1 MTTNSK
7 IYIDTSGQSD
17 LFAYH
22 AAQTRSESAILTEV
36 TPDIKRRFNAPDPAN
51 ITIGNTLLET
61 HLKLAKQKL
70 PLVIAQVLDNE
81 NWTAFEQRYSNQGR
95 PPYAPR
101 NMLGLILY
109 GIMQGISS
117 LRGLERLAR
126 LDLGCMWVTGGIA
139 PDHANIG
146 RFINMHSES
155 LTGAFFESIVQTTL
169 LMTGS
174 DIKSLA
180 GDGTVIEAACSHYKV
195 CREEALKTAAAEA
208 QKALD
213 KDPEN
218 SHLQGNVEQI
228 TKAVEIF
235 DERKKSRE
243 ANGRKSHTVS
253 ISPSEP
259 EAMVQRA
266 KRGRGYAASY
276 KPSVLANEQRVVVAI
291 AVDPSNENI
300 VIPQMLDKAMSITS
314 QKTEQLLLDAGY
326 CTDNIINDTLERDIS
341 LLCPEGK
348 KPGKPKD
355 SKKFAKG
362 RFRYDA
368 TQDVYICPAGESL
381 IFITSSKE
389 SEKTKGQSRYGN
401 APCHDCSLRS
411 KCTTNKK
418 GREIKRYAMDEHK
431 DALREIMKHP
441 AAKAE
446 YGKRQGMVE
455 PVFGYLRQI
464 QGLNRF
470 RRKGL
475 NSVRTEFALHMMA
488 YNLSRILAYVCAK
501 TWLIW
506 HFIHQKIAIITIV
519 MKHRMLQ
526 IKSNQVISPVS
537 YCY

>member
-1 MTTNSK
+1 MNYFVLFSFIGVSANILLALLSIVMTTNSK
-7 IYIDTSGQSD
+7 IFIDTSGQAD
-17 LFAYH
+17 LFSHH
-22 AAQTRSESAILTEV
+22 AAQTRGETPILTEA
-36 TPDIKRRFNAPDPAN
+36 TLDINRRFNAPNPEN

-61 HLKLAKQKL
+61 HLKLAKQTL
-70 PLVIAQVLDNE
+70 PLVITQVLDNQS
-81 NWTAFEQRYSNQGR
+81 WIAFEQRYSNQGR
-95 PPYAPR
+95 LPYAPR

-109 GIMQGISS
+109 GFMQGVSS
-117 LRGLERLAR
+117 LRGLEMLAR
-126 LDLGCMWVTGGIA
+126 LDLGCIWVTGGIA

-155 LTGAFFESIVQTTL
+155 LTESFFESIVQTTL

-174 DIKSLA
+174 DIASLA

-195 CREEALKTAAAEA
+195 CREEALKAAVEEA
-208 QKALD
+208 LKALG

-218 SHLQGNVEQI
+218 SHLQSSVEQI
-228 TKAVEIF
+228 TKAVDIF
-235 DERKKSRE
+235 DERKKNRE
-243 ANGRKSHTVS
+243 ANGRKSDTVS

-259 EAMVQRA
+259 EAMVQQL
-266 KRGRGYAASY
+266 KCGRGYAASY

-300 VIPQMLDKAMSITS
+300 VIPQMLDKAMKITS
-314 QKTEQLLLDAGY
+314 QKPEQLLLDAGY

-341 LLCPEGK
+341 LQCPEGK

-368 TQDVYICPAGESL
+368 TQDVYICPAGEQL
-381 IFITSSKE
+381 IFITSVKD

-401 APCHDCSLRS
+401 APCQDCSLRF
-411 KCTTNKK
+411 KCKTNKK
-418 GREIKRYAMDEHK
+418 GREVKRYAMDEHK

-441 AAKAE
+441 KAKE
-446 YGKRQGMVE
+446 NYEKRQGMVE
-455 PVFGYLRQI
+455 PVFSYLRQV

-475 NSVRTEFALHMMA
+475 NGVRTEFALHMMA
-488 YNLSRILAYVCAK
+488 YTQL
-501 TWLIW
+501 T
-506 HFIHQKIAIITIV
+506 
-519 MKHRMLQ
+519 
-526 IKSNQVISPVS
+526 
-537 YCY
+537 

>member
-7 IYIDTSGQSD
+7 IFIDTSGQSD

-22 AAQTRSESAILTEV
+22 AAQARSEKPILTEA
-36 TPDIKRRFNAPDPAN
+36 TPGIKRRFNAPDPTN
-51 ITIGNTLLET
+51 ITIGNTLLEE
-61 HLKLAKQKL
+61 HLTLAKQKL
-70 PLVIAQVLDNE
+70 PLVIAQVLDNQS
-81 NWTAFEQRYSNQGR
+81 WIVFEQRYSNQGR

-109 GIMQGISS
+109 GFMQGVSS

-155 LTGAFFESIVQTTL
+155 LTESFFESIVQTTL
-169 LMTGS
+169 IMTGS
-174 DIKSLA
+174 GIASLA

-195 CREEALKTAAAEA
+195 CREEALKAAEEEA

-213 KDPEN
+213 KDPKN
-218 SHLQGNVEQI
+218 SHLQDGVDQI
-228 TKAVEIF
+228 TKAVKIF
-235 DERKKSRE
+235 DERKKNRE
-243 ANGRKSHTVS
+243 ANGRKSHTLS

-259 EAMVQRA
+259 EAMVQQA

-300 VIPQMLDKAMSITS
+300 VIPKMLDRAMSLTS

-326 CTDNIINDTLERDIS
+326 CTDNIINDTLDRDIS

-368 TQDVYICPAGESL
+368 TQDVYICPAGEQL
-381 IFITSSKE
+381 IFITSTKD

-401 APCHDCSLRS
+401 APCQDCSLKI

-441 AAKAE
+441 KAKE
-446 YGKRQGMVE
+446 NYGKRQGMVE
-455 PVFGYLRQI
+455 PVFSYLRQV

-475 NSVRTEFALHMMA
+475 NGVRTEFTLHMMA
-488 YNLSRILAYVCAK
+488 YNLSRILAYICDK
-501 TWLIW
+501 TG
-506 HFIHQKIAIITIV
+506 FIGSYIRQKIAIIAIA
-519 MKHRMLQ
+519 MIYRIFQ
-526 IKSNQVISPVS
+526 IKGNKVKLAR
-537 YCY
+537 